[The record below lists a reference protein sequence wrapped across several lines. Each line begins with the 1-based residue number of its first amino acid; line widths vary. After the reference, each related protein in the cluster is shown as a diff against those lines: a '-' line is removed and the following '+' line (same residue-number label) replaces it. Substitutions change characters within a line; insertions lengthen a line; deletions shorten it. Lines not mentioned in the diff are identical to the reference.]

1 MKHANFVHLHVHTQY
16 SLLDGTIRLDD
27 LFKKAREYKMPAV
40 AMTDHG
46 NMFGAIDFY
55 QRAYKN
61 GIKPIIGCEL
71 YVAPNSRF
79 IKSAGSMGETSRH
92 LLVLVK
98 NMQGYKNLMKLTT
111 TGYTEGFY
119 YRPRVDKEI
128 LKECHE
134 GLIAT
139 SACLHGEIGD
149 NILKGN
155 IAAAVKSAEEYREIF
170 GADNFFLELM
180 ENGMPEQKKVN
191 VELLEIS
198 RKISMPLVATND
210 CHYLNQEDRE
220 AHDVL
225 LCIQTG
231 KTVEDVD
238 RMRFATDE
246 FYFKSPENMT
256 QTFNYCK
263 EAIDNT
269 VSIAERCN
277 LQLEFG
283 KIYLPRFD
291 IDSDQSL
298 DEYLKNLSYK
308 GLKDLMPLI
317 MKDRQ
322 LDDIE
327 MIYEKRLAE
336 ELDIIKSMGFAG
348 YFLIVSDFVNYAKRH
363 NIPVG
368 PGRGSVAGSLVA
380 YAIGITN
387 IDPIRY
393 KLFFERFLNP
403 DRISM
408 PDIDID
414 FCQEGRND
422 IIRYVTEKYGSD
434 KVSQI
439 ITFGKMQARA
449 VIRDVGRAL
458 NIPYGE
464 VDAIAKLIPNILNI
478 TLDEAIKREPR
489 LREEENKNPKI
500 RQLLGL
506 SRSLEGLNR
515 HASTHA
521 AGVVISDVPLVE
533 RVPLCIPKDDVVT
546 QFPMNDI
553 QEVGLAK
560 FDFLGLKT
568 LTVIKNVLNF
578 VEEGRG
584 EKIDIDTLPL
594 KDDET
599 YKLLMRGH
607 TDGVFQLESTGMKD
621 ILVSLKPDCIEDV
634 IALIALYRPGPMS
647 MVPEFIARKQGKTKI
662 AYEVPQ
668 LHDILNETY
677 GIILYQEQ
685 VMQIAV
691 IIGNYT
697 MAEADTLRKVMSKK
711 KTSEMEKEMPKFLEG
726 AKKLKIPEN
735 KARKIWDQM
744 ESFAEYGFNKSHSTA
759 YAMISYQTAY
769 LKAHYPAEF
778 MAALLTSEKDDRD
791 KIIKHISGCK
801 DMDIKVLP
809 PDINESARD
818 FSVSSGAIRFGLAA
832 VKNVGIGAVD
842 SIITARNEKGKF
854 GDFYQLCDRADL
866 SKVNKR
872 VMESLIKCGAFD
884 SLGYRRRQLMM
895 SFENIVEAAQR
906 RRKEESSKQSTLFG
920 QFYSKDEQ
928 TSSVING
935 NIIPD
940 LPEWESK
947 ELLACEKETLGFY
960 ITGHPLFVYSDKL
973 LLLANTDTESI
984 PDRKDKESV
993 IFGGTVSNIREITTK
1008 KKDIMAY
1015 VTIEDLKGSATVIFF
1030 ADVYKKALP
1039 LLKGDGPVLIKGIL
1053 DVAEDSIKVIA
1064 SEALPLSEVSTS
1076 LNSYAEFTVDMD
1088 TISAEALAS
1097 LKEVINRYR
1106 GGHDGYLRLINGSSY
1121 EAIIYLGKN
1130 NKIEICENLKREAD
1144 HILGSNATKFI
1155 YV

>member
-1 MKHANFVHLHVHTQY
+1 
-16 SLLDGTIRLDD
+16 
-27 LFKKAREYKMPAV
+27 
-40 AMTDHG
+40 
-46 NMFGAIDFY
+46 
-55 QRAYKN
+55 
-61 GIKPIIGCEL
+61 
-71 YVAPNSRF
+71 
-79 IKSAGSMGETSRH
+79 
-92 LLVLVK
+92 
-98 NMQGYKNLMKLTT
+98 
-111 TGYTEGFY
+111 
-119 YRPRVDKEI
+119 
-128 LKECHE
+128 
-134 GLIAT
+134 
-139 SACLHGEIGD
+139 
-149 NILKGN
+149 
-155 IAAAVKSAEEYREIF
+155 
-170 GADNFFLELM
+170 
-180 ENGMPEQKKVN
+180 
-191 VELLEIS
+191 
-198 RKISMPLVATND
+198 
-210 CHYLNQEDRE
+210 
-220 AHDVL
+220 
-225 LCIQTG
+225 
-231 KTVEDVD
+231 
-238 RMRFATDE
+238 MRFATDE

-256 QTFNYCK
+256 QAFNYCK

-283 KIYLPRFD
+283 KIYLPRFN
-291 IDSDQSL
+291 IDSDQTL
-298 DEYLKNLSYK
+298 DEYLRNLSYK
-308 GLKDLMPLI
+308 GLEDLMPLI

-322 LDDIE
+322 FPDIE
-327 MIYEKRLAE
+327 KIYEKRLAE

-414 FCQEGRND
+414 FCQEGRNE

-568 LTVIKNVLNF
+568 LTVIKSVLKF
-578 VEEGRG
+578 IEEGRG

-594 KDDET
+594 NDDET

-668 LHDILNETY
+668 LYDILNETY

-735 KARKIWDQM
+735 RARKIWDQM

-791 KIIKHISGCK
+791 KIIKYIGSCK
-801 DMDIKVLP
+801 EMGIKVLP

-906 RRKEESSKQSTLFG
+906 RRKEESSKQSTLFR

-928 TSSVING
+928 ISSVING

-984 PDRKDKESV
+984 LDRKDKESV
-993 IFGGTVSNIREITTK
+993 VFGGTVRNIREITTK

-1015 VTIEDLKGSATVIFF
+1015 VTIEDLKGSAIVIFF

-1064 SEALPLSEVSTS
+1064 SEALPLGEVSTS
-1076 LNSYAEFTVDMD
+1076 LNSYAEFTVYMD

-1106 GGHDGYLRLINGSSY
+1106 GGHDGYLRLINGSY
-1121 EAIIYLGKN
+1121 EAIVYLGRN
-1130 NKIEICENLKREAD
+1130 NKIEISEDLKKEAD
-1144 HILGSNATKFI
+1144 HILGSNATKFNL
-1155 YV
+1155 Y

>member
-1 MKHANFVHLHVHTQY
+1 M
-16 SLLDGTIRLDD
+16 
-27 LFKKAREYKMPAV
+27 
-40 AMTDHG
+40 
-46 NMFGAIDFY
+46 
-55 QRAYKN
+55 
-61 GIKPIIGCEL
+61 
-71 YVAPNSRF
+71 
-79 IKSAGSMGETSRH
+79 
-92 LLVLVK
+92 
-98 NMQGYKNLMKLTT
+98 
-111 TGYTEGFY
+111 
-119 YRPRVDKEI
+119 
-128 LKECHE
+128 
-134 GLIAT
+134 
-139 SACLHGEIGD
+139 
-149 NILKGN
+149 
-155 IAAAVKSAEEYREIF
+155 
-170 GADNFFLELM
+170 
-180 ENGMPEQKKVN
+180 
-191 VELLEIS
+191 
-198 RKISMPLVATND
+198 
-210 CHYLNQEDRE
+210 
-220 AHDVL
+220 
-225 LCIQTG
+225 
-231 KTVEDVD
+231 
-238 RMRFATDE
+238 
-246 FYFKSPENMT
+246 
-256 QTFNYCK
+256 
-263 EAIDNT
+263 
-269 VSIAERCN
+269 
-277 LQLEFG
+277 
-283 KIYLPRFD
+283 
-291 IDSDQSL
+291 
-298 DEYLKNLSYK
+298 
-308 GLKDLMPLI
+308 
-317 MKDRQ
+317 
-322 LDDIE
+322 
-327 MIYEKRLAE
+327 
-336 ELDIIKSMGFAG
+336 
-348 YFLIVSDFVNYAKRH
+348 
-363 NIPVG
+363 
-368 PGRGSVAGSLVA
+368 
-380 YAIGITN
+380 
-387 IDPIRY
+387 
-393 KLFFERFLNP
+393 
-403 DRISM
+403 
-408 PDIDID
+408 
-414 FCQEGRND
+414 
-422 IIRYVTEKYGSD
+422 
-434 KVSQI
+434 
-439 ITFGKMQARA
+439 
-449 VIRDVGRAL
+449 
-458 NIPYGE
+458 
-464 VDAIAKLIPNILNI
+464 
-478 TLDEAIKREPR
+478 
-489 LREEENKNPKI
+489 
-500 RQLLGL
+500 
-506 SRSLEGLNR
+506 
-515 HASTHA
+515 
-521 AGVVISDVPLVE
+521 PLVE
-533 RVPLCIPKDDVVT
+533 RVPLCVPKDDVVT

-553 QEVGLAK
+553 QEVGLTK

-568 LTVIKNVLNF
+568 LTVIKNVLKF
-578 VEEGRG
+578 IEEGRG

-594 KDDET
+594 NDDET

-842 SIITARNEKGKF
+842 SIITARNKKGKF
-854 GDFYQLCDRADL
+854 GDFYQFCDRADL
-866 SKVNKR
+866 SRVNKR

-928 TSSVING
+928 TSSIING

-940 LPEWESK
+940 LSEWESK

-973 LLLANTDTESI
+973 ALLANTDTESI
-984 PDRKDKESV
+984 LDRKDKESV
-993 IFGGTVSNIREITTK
+993 VFGGIVSNIREITTK
-1008 KKDIMAY
+1008 KKDTMAY

-1106 GGHDGYLRLINGSSY
+1106 GGHDGYLRLINGSY
-1121 EAIIYLGKN
+1121 EAIVYLGRN
-1130 NKIEICENLKREAD
+1130 NKIEISEDLKREAD

-1155 YV
+1155 